1 MSINKVFLLGNLGQ
15 DPEVRRLENGT
26 PVARFSLA
34 TSETYKDASGEPKTE
49 TEWHNIILYRANAEN
64 AEKYLKKGS
73 KIHVEGKIKYRKYTD
88 KNGVEKSVTDINC
101 LVFEMLDK
109 KEGNGFSEN
118 NFPTTEPQQRQAQ
131 KSETPK
137 ADDDNPFNEPPPKL
151 NTPYSCN
158 VCYKVTSGKFEG
170 KEFDIK
176 SITEKEIIFKF
187 ITGEEMTF
195 DKATFDNFFEICI
208 LSELPF

>member
-15 DPEVRRLENGT
+15 DPECRRLENGT
-26 PVARFSLA
+26 AVCRFSLA
-34 TSETYKDASGEPKTE
+34 TSETYKDANGELKTE

-73 KIHVEGKIKYRKYTD
+73 KVHVEGKIKYRKYTD

-101 LVFEMLDK
+101 IVFEMLDK
-109 KEGNGFSEN
+109 KEGSGFSEN
-118 NFPTTEPQQRQAQ
+118 NFPTTEPHQRQTQ
-131 KSETPK
+131 KEETPK
-137 ADDDNPFNEPPPKL
+137 GNDDNPFGESVPEL
-151 NTPYSCN
+151 FAPYSCN
-158 VCYKVTSGKFEG
+158 VCYKVKSGKLEG
-170 KEFDIK
+170 KEFEIK
-176 SITEKEIIFKF
+176 SIAEKEIIFKF

-195 DKATFDNFFEICI
+195 EKPTFDEFFKICE